1 MEAARFSS
9 DLDCSIN
16 LPSTVGVNVT
26 GPPIP
31 PVEGQR
37 LVDYPASQPLTFDGA
52 VQDVVLVE
60 QEDKATQTE
69 DLGKGITLI

>member
-1 MEAARFSS
+1 M
-9 DLDCSIN
+9 
-16 LPSTVGVNVT
+16 GVTVT

-31 PVEGQR
+31 PAESQR
-37 LVDYPASQPLTFDGA
+37 LVDYPASQPLTFDGG

-69 DLGKGITLI
+69 DLDKGSTLKRN